1 MADTEKETQIE
12 HIIGEVKKFSVFGDL
27 PEEDLRWLAE
37 RMDEVTLTTGDI
49 YAKEGDSVDYL
60 TLMME
65 GEIQFSRLNS
75 PGSPVFVAVAGEIT
89 GRLPFSRLKNFK
101 GTARA
106 VMPTRLIRLHRQ
118 YFPELVQRMPLLTE
132 RLVGLMSDRIR
143 EMTRFETQQEKLM
156 ALGKLSAGLAH
167 ELNNPAAAASR
178 AAQSLMTS
186 FQEIREVS
194 LRLLKHASTEEQ
206 RQGLFDFEFKAGKS
220 YAAEMAKSADP
231 LELSDREERVTAW
244 LEKHN
249 IADSWKIAATL
260 AEGCVDEPQLEK
272 FVSIVGPE
280 ILTDAVHRV
289 AAIINMF
296 GLIREIENST
306 RRISDLVTAV
316 KRYSYMDQTALQE
329 VDLREDIDNTLKI
342 FGHRIKTGVTIIR
355 NYDPALP
362 KVCAYGGELNQV
374 WTNIIDNAI
383 DAMNGKGELRIKTC
397 KELDYAVVEIED
409 TGPGIPKEVQSRI
422 FDPFFTTKSV
432 GEGTGLGLDTVSR
445 IVRRHH
451 GIIEVESEPGKTC
464 FTIRLPFKQPLGQ
477 AAESEKAPE

>member
-1 MADTEKETQIE
+1 MADTEKETQIA
-12 HIIGEVKKFSVFGDL
+12 HIIAEVKKFSVFGDL

-206 RQGLFDFEFKAGKS
+206 RQGLFDFEFKAGKN

-231 LELSDREERVTAW
+231 LDLSDREERVTAW

>member
-1 MADTEKETQIE
+1 MADTEKTTQVE
-12 HIIGEVKKFSVFGDL
+12 HIISEIKKFSVFEDL

-37 RMDEVTLTTGDI
+37 RMDEFKLAPGEQ
-49 YAKEGDSVDYL
+49 YAKQGDTVDYL

-65 GEIQFSRLNS
+65 GEIQFSSVSS

-101 GTARA
+101 GTSRA
-106 VMPTRLIRLHRQ
+106 VLPTRMIRLHRQ

-167 ELNNPAAAASR
+167 ELNNPAAAAAR

-194 LRLLKHASTEEQ
+194 LRLLKHSSTAEQ
-206 RQGLFDFEFKAGKS
+206 RDALFDFELKAGKS
-220 YAAEMAKSADP
+220 YAIEAAKTPDP

-249 IADSWKIAATL
+249 IADSWKISATL

-272 FVSIVGPE
+272 FVGIVGPE
-280 ILTDAVHRV
+280 ILNDAVHRV

-296 GLIREIENST
+296 GLIREIENSS
-306 RRISDLVTAV
+306 RRISDLVAAV

-329 VDLREDIDNTLKI
+329 VDLREDIDNTVKI
-342 FGHRIKTGVTIIR
+342 FGHRIKTGVTIVR
-355 NYDPALP
+355 NYDLALP

-374 WTNIIDNAI
+374 WTNLIDNAI
-383 DAMNGKGELRIKTC
+383 DAMKGKGELRIKTH
-397 KELDYAVVEIED
+397 KELDYAIVEIED
-409 TGPGIPKEVQSRI
+409 TGPGIPKEIQSRI
-422 FDPFFTTKSV
+422 FDPFFTTKRV
-432 GEGTGLGLDTVSR
+432 GEGTGLGLDTVGR

-451 GIIEVESEPGKTC
+451 GFIEVESEPGKTC
-464 FTIRLPFKQPLGQ
+464 FTVRLPFKQPLMQ
-477 AAESEKAPE
+477 PAESEKAPA

>member
-1 MADTEKETQIE
+1 MADTEKETQIA
-12 HIIGEVKKFSVFGDL
+12 HIIAEVKKFSVFGDL

-206 RQGLFDFEFKAGKS
+206 RQGLFDFEFKAGKN

>member
-1 MADTEKETQIE
+1 MADTEKETQIA
-12 HIIGEVKKFSVFGDL
+12 HIIAEVKKFSVFGDL

-206 RQGLFDFEFKAGKS
+206 RQGLFDFEFKAGKN

-409 TGPGIPKEVQSRI
+409 TGPGVPKEVQSRI